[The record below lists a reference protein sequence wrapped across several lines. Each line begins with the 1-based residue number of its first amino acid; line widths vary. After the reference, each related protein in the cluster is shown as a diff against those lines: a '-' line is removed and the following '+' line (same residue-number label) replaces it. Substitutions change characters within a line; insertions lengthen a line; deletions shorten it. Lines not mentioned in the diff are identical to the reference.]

1 MHTITIKATI
11 NSSINTVWDFWT
23 KPEHIMQW
31 NNASPDWHCPSAT
44 NDLRV
49 DGEFHYIMAAKDG
62 SVNFD
67 FWGTYVKV
75 EPYQALEMY
84 LGDGRNLK
92 VEFNEIDG
100 AVNITEIFE
109 PEEVNSLEL
118 QEAGWQS
125 ILNNFKHYVEG

>member
-1 MHTITIKATI
+1 
-11 NSSINTVWDFWT
+11 
-23 KPEHIMQW
+23 
-31 NNASPDWHCPSAT
+31 
-44 NDLRV
+44 
-49 DGEFHYIMAAKDG
+49 MAAKDG

-75 EPYQALEMY
+75 EPNKALEIY

-92 VEFNEIDG
+92 VDFNEIDG

-118 QEAGWQS
+118 QEVGWQS